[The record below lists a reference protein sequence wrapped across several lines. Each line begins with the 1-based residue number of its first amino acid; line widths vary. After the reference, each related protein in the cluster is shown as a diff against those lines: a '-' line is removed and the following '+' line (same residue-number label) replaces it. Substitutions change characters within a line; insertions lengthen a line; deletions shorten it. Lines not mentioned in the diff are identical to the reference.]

1 VGGVEINVVGMGDG
15 HGGLVGAVGVKKA
28 WVTELG
34 KMWTGITVRHPATL
48 AAAEAFVRMSGWRG
62 PFELEC
68 MTRGDE
74 VDLIEINPRFP
85 AWVYLATGVGVNL
98 PAALVRGLAGL
109 PVKAAEEY
117 ATGRLFVRYSYDLVT
132 DMSRLQQM
140 VTQGG
145 AP

>member
-1 VGGVEINVVGMGDG
+1 
-15 HGGLVGAVGVKKA
+15 
-28 WVTELG
+28 
-34 KMWTGITVRHPATL
+34 
-48 AAAEAFVRMSGWRG
+48 
-62 PFELEC
+62 